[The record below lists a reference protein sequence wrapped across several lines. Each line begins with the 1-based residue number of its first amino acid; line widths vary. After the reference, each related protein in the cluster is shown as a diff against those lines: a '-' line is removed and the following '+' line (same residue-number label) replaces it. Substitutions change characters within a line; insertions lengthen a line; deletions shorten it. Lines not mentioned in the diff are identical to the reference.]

1 MARIFTVLLV
11 LLLAALG
18 LGVLLWYL
26 AYGTGPGFSGEARV
40 PGLTA
45 PVTIAY
51 TESDIP
57 IIEAQSEADLY
68 AGLGYA
74 HALQSAWPMVL
85 WRQAAT
91 GSLSTWFQDSTALT
105 LDRHA
110 LALGFGAFARQTY
123 DALPDDDR
131 AVLEA
136 YARGVNRAFTR
147 ARLNEGDEFVLF
159 DVRAEPW
166 QPWDALAIER
176 LVAYLAIPAS
186 ALPDSTAPAAY
197 RASPPLRRFVVA
209 DSVFRSTLYLGG
221 LEHALAFTVHDDA
234 GTSLVQ
240 RQVYGSSA
248 LPLFQEVVLRQG
260 GRSTLVA
267 SIPGTLMVPSGYD
280 GDTAWSIFLNGTT
293 TLAPVADSLAPDP
306 SYARVTTRS
315 GSESL
320 VTIYRDGSTLLLHD
334 PNALPV
340 APPPPTI
347 VRDTTGRAVDTLRAP
362 AQPASWRLR
371 WGGFN
376 SGTDLSAWR
385 ALLRGELPTFGLFPG
400 AGLVVEGGEGRVLGS
415 PAVTRTLPGGV
426 FAGNHP
432 WAEYVAERLTLLSA
446 DSVALDPTTLLTDA
460 YSTWAAELA
469 PAIIAVLGEPG
480 TVDDDIRDASA
491 YLRGWEF
498 RYEPASIA
506 ASIFETWMED
516 YRETTGALPDL
527 AVVTAP
533 PPPPDSTG
541 FVPVPPVIAA
551 LKASFRRA
559 LSALEQE
566 YGPVGAAWR
575 WQNVQRATRYY
586 PLFTR
591 DTTKTG
597 RQRFAPTL
605 RPDGGHPT
613 ALAWGPSLLF
623 PSARS
628 TAAWAASSSAPGWS
642 PIWIRHRNPYEST
655 SRTRRLTDPIEPYR
669 VDPALTP
676 EPSIRLLPADG

>member
-1 MARIFTVLLV
+1 VARLFTVLLV

-18 LGVLLWYL
+18 LGALLWYL
-26 AYGTGPGFSGEARV
+26 AYGTGPGFTGEARV
-40 PGLTA
+40 PGLAA

-110 LALGFGAFARQTY
+110 LALGFGAFARATF
-123 DALPDDDR
+123 DTLSDDDR

-136 YARGVNRAFTR
+136 YARGVNRAFAR

-166 QPWDALAIER
+166 RPWDALAIER

-186 ALPDSTAPAAY
+186 ALPDSTAPAAF
-197 RASPPLRRFVVA
+197 RASPPLRRFAAA

-221 LEHALAFTVHDDA
+221 LEHALAFTVRDST

-248 LPLFQEVVLRQG
+248 IPLFQEVVLRQG

-267 SIPGTLMVPSGYD
+267 SIPGTLMTPSGY
-280 GDTAWSIFLNGTT
+280 GDTAWSIFLGGATALT
-293 TLAPVADSLAPDP
+293 PMTDSLAPDP
-306 SYARVTTRS
+306 TYARVTTRA
-315 GSESL
+315 GDESL
-320 VTIYRDGSTLLLHD
+320 VTIYRSGSTLLLHD
-334 PNALPV
+334 PSAPV
-340 APPPPTI
+340 PPPPPPTI

-362 AQPASWRLR
+362 SQPASWRLGWR
-371 WGGFN
+371 GFEP
-376 SGTDLSAWR
+376 GTDLSAWR
-385 ALLRGELPTFGLFPG
+385 ALLRGEAATFSLFPG
-400 AGLVVEGGEGRVLGS
+400 AGMLLDGEEGRVLGG
-415 PAVTRTLPGGV
+415 PAVTRSLPNGV
-426 FAGNHP
+426 FAGSHP
-432 WAEYVAERLTLLSA
+432 WAEHVAERLALMSA
-446 DSVALDPTTLLTDA
+446 DSVAVDPSSLLADA

-469 PAIIAVLGEPG
+469 PPVIAVLGEPG

-498 RYEPASIA
+498 RYAPSSIA
-506 ASIFETWMED
+506 ASIFETWMND
-516 YRETTGALPDL
+516 YRQTTGALPDL

-541 FVPVPPVIAA
+541 FVPVPPVVTD

-559 LSALEQE
+559 LAQLERE
-566 YGPVGAAWR
+566 YGAVGAGWR

-597 RQRFAPTL
+597 RRRFAPAV

-613 ALAWGPSLLF
+613 ALAWGPSPLF
-623 PSARS
+623 PSARA
-628 TAAWAASSSAPGWS
+628 TAAWSASSTSSDSAPV
-642 PIWIRHRNPYEST
+642 WIRHRNPYEST
-655 SRTRRLTDPIEPYR
+655 TRARRLTDPIEPYR
-669 VDPALTP
+669 LNAAVSP
-676 EPSIRLLPADG
+676 EPSIRLLPAED